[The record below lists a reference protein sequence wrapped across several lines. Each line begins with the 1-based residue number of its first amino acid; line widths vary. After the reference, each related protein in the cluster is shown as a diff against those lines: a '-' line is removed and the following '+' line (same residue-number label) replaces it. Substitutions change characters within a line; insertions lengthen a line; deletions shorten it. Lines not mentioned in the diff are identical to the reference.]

1 MKPIILYIKIVLKIS
16 HYERLGD
23 TQKECSDD

>member
-16 HYERLGD
+16 HCGRLRD
-23 TQKECSDD
+23 TQKEYSDD